1 MKYLLILILG
11 TSLVAIAHVS
21 SENHSSIS
29 YVTITPDGDDLTLQM
44 DNHDLFVFKQLQL
57 IPIRANEDFISAHS
71 SFGHF
76 ITLEDAMAQKK
87 VIVSEWTDESQSE
100 NYDSSPVPYEE
111 EDGYYDSSGNENG
124 DGAGYTSST
133 VNSLYIENTSSDTLF
148 VMAGELIQ
156 GGDQDRVL
164 AQDMIIYPNSGRV
177 DIGVYCVE
185 PSRWYSSDGD
195 AEFEGY
201 GDVASV
207 SVRKSAIQD
216 KDQSAVWDKV
226 AEITEANGVSSET
239 GTYHAL
245 KNSDQFN
252 LKQSDFLGFF
262 ENKFESTDDVVGV
275 IFVNGSQIMGC
286 EIFATPV
293 LFKKEYKNIIHSYVT
308 EVISNP
314 AEGQIDKDAVVSY
327 FEKIRTAYTSDTM
340 ESNMTK
346 FEENDKVVHFTTF

>member
-21 SENHSSIS
+21 FENHLRFSHVAAI
-29 YVTITPDGDDLTLQM
+29 PNGDDLTLQM
-44 DNHDLFVFKQLQL
+44 DDHDLFVFKQLQL

-71 SFGHF
+71 AFNHF
-76 ITLEDAMAQKK
+76 ITLEEAMAQNK
-87 VIVSEWTDESQSE
+87 VVVSEWTGETQSE
-100 NYDSSPVPYEE
+100 NYDSSPVTED
-111 EDGYYDSSGNENG
+111 DGYFDSSGNENG
-124 DGAGYTSST
+124 DGARYTSST

-148 VMAGELIQ
+148 VMAGELLQ

-164 AQDMIIYPNSGRV
+164 AQDMIIYPNSGKV
-177 DIGVYCVE
+177 DISVFCVE

-207 SVRKSAIQD
+207 SVRKSAIQE

-226 AEITEANGVSSET
+226 AKITEANGVSSET
-239 GTYHAL
+239 GTYNAL
-245 KNSDQFN
+245 KNSEQFN
-252 LKQSDFLGFF
+252 FKQTDFLAFF
-262 ENKFESTDDVVGV
+262 ENKFENSSDVVGV
-275 IFVNGSQIMGC
+275 IFVNGNQIMGC
-286 EIFATPV
+286 EIFATPE
-293 LFKKEYKNIIHSYVT
+293 LFRRQYKNIIHSYVT

-314 AEGQIDKDAVVSY
+314 AEGQINKDEVVSY
-327 FEKIRTAYTSDTM
+327 FDKIRSAYASDEV

-346 FEENDKVVHFTTF
+346 FEENDKVVHFTSF